1 MVEQCSRGD
10 PGDEV
15 GRQRRCTKE
24 REPFAIAS
32 GEVERIKRG
41 GSERRRRIGPGRR
54 KRDARKRLLRDF
66 FGPVNHE
73 KRSESHHVGQREQDN
88 HAQLQ
93 SPRVVTGALFEVRR
107 SASAAAECLGFDE
120 RGNQVSNENGE
131 GIREHEQF
139 GTDVKQHRAVDL
151 DQRTYGAGGKR
162 SHRMSTEDSSMQED
176 PGTVA

>member
-1 MVEQCSRGD
+1 M
-10 PGDEV
+10 
-15 GRQRRCTKE
+15 
-24 REPFAIAS
+24 
-32 GEVERIKRG
+32 
-41 GSERRRRIGPGRR
+41 
-54 KRDARKRLLRDF
+54 
-66 FGPVNHE
+66 NHE

-93 SPRVVTGALFEVRR
+93 SPHVFTGALFEVRR

-120 RGNQVSNENGE
+120 RGNQVSNENRE

-176 PGTVA
+176 PGTVARRLFGHPGNGRCDSGFRIRR